1 MFVSLNDRRV
11 VALLVALLGLLL
23 MAAQCG
29 MSVGS
34 PPSITSF
41 GASPSRV
48 ASGETVTFSW
58 SVSDPDGDVLSCI
71 LDADGDGT
79 SEYAIEDCG
88 ATTMQSH
95 VYAASGSYAPILS
108 VSDGRGEDVQASA
121 SVAVDEPNA
130 PPVLSGIDDQ
140 RTTSGDAIDIPFS
153 ISDEDP
159 SSVTVIG
166 VSGDPTLVA
175 DAAIEV
181 LASGADRTLRITPA
195 PFGTGDVTITLTALD
210 EGGLEDT
217 QAFALEVAEPFEAP
231 PAKLTASDA
240 GDGDRFGSSVAI
252 DGDYAIIGAQFDDLT
267 GTDEGSAYAF
277 KRSGDSWVEIDK
289 LTASDAADDDR
300 FGGSVAID
308 GDFAIIG
315 AERDDLTGSNEG
327 SAYAFQRSGDTW
339 IEVDKLTASD
349 AADDDRFG
357 SSVAIDG
364 DFAIIGAPFHDLT
377 GTSEGSAYAFKRS
390 GDSWVEIDK
399 LTASDAADGDI
410 FGWPVAIDGDYAIIG
425 ALRDDLTGTEEGSAY
440 AFKRN
445 GDTWVEIDKLTA
457 SDAAD
462 GDFFGWSVAIDGDYA
477 IIGALQ
483 DDLTGTEEG
492 SAYAFKRSGD
502 SWVEIDKLTASDAA
516 DDDLFGQSVAI
527 DGNHAI
533 IGALRDDLTGADEGS
548 AYAFKRSGDT
558 WVEVDKLTAT
568 DAADGD
574 RFGFSVAIDGDY
586 AIIGALRDDLT
597 GANEGSAYVFL
608 K

>member
-58 SVSDPDGDVLSCI
+58 SVSDPDGDVLSCT
-71 LDADGDGT
+71 LDTDGDGT

-153 ISDEDP
+153 ISDENP
-159 SSVTVIG
+159 SAVTVSG

-195 PFGTGDVTITLTALD
+195 PFGTGSVTITLTALD

-217 QAFALEVAEPFEAP
+217 QAFALEVAEPFQTT

-240 GDGDRFGSSVAI
+240 ENAYRFGQAVAIDGAYAIVGAYRNVPRGPSKGSAYVFEPSGDSWVETAKLTASDGEDGDGFGQAVAIDGAYAVIGADTDDLTGTREGSAYAFKRSGDTWVEVGKLTASDGEDGDLFGGSVAIDGAYAVIGADLDDLTGTREGSAYVFQRSGDSWVEVDKLTASDAADDDNFGWSVAIDGDFAVIGARFDDLAGMGEGSAYVFQRSGDSWVEVDKLTASDGEDEDGFGGSVAI
-252 DGDYAIIGAQFDDLT
+252 DGDYAIIGANRGDLT
-267 GTDEGSAYAF
+267 GFDEGSAYAF
-277 KRSGDSWVEIDK
+277 KRSGDSWVE
-289 LTASDAADDDR
+289 
-300 FGGSVAID
+300 V
-308 GDFAIIG
+308 
-315 AERDDLTGSNEG
+315 
-327 SAYAFQRSGDTW
+327 
-339 IEVDKLTASD
+339 
-349 AADDDRFG
+349 
-357 SSVAIDG
+357 
-364 DFAIIGAPFHDLT
+364 
-377 GTSEGSAYAFKRS
+377 
-390 GDSWVEIDK
+390 
-399 LTASDAADGDI
+399 
-410 FGWPVAIDGDYAIIG
+410 
-425 ALRDDLTGTEEGSAY
+425 
-440 AFKRN
+440 
-445 GDTWVEIDKLTA
+445 DKLTA

-462 GDFFGWSVAIDGDYA
+462 GDFFGSSVAIDGDYA
-477 IIGALQ
+477 IIGADL
-483 DDLTGTEEG
+483 DDLAGMRAG
-492 SAYAFKRSGD
+492 SAYVFQRSGD
-502 SWVEIDKLTASDAA
+502 SWVETDKLTAS
-516 DDDLFGQSVAI
+516 
-527 DGNHAI
+527 
-533 IGALRDDLTGADEGS
+533 
-548 AYAFKRSGDT
+548 
-558 WVEVDKLTAT
+558 

-574 RFGFSVAIDGDY
+574 RFGFSVAIDGAY
-586 AIIGALRDDLT
+586 AIIGADRDDLT
-597 GANEGSAYVFL
+597 GFSEGSAYVFM